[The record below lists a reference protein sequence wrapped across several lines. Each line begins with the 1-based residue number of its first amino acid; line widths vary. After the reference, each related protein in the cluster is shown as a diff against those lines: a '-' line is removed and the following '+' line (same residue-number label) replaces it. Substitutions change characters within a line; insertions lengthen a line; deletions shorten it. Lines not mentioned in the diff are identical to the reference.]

1 MGRGKRRSYSV
12 DIQYCRFQIL
22 LRVAL
27 MLSSYHENKIKWS
40 KTRTTEGNFRS
51 VGYVYSLTVRLF
63 NSYFRLPR
71 WLSGKESTYQCRRHR
86 RHGFNPWVRTIPWR
100 RKWQPTPVFLP
111 GKCYGQRSLAGW
123 VVHGV
128 TNSQT
133 WLSDWVHIYLI
144 TVNLFTFFSH
154 DGDLNFNFA
163 KGIIFLKI
171 YLVLN

>member
-12 DIQYCRFQIL
+12 DIQYCEFQIL
-22 LRVAL
+22 LKVAL
-27 MLSSYHENKIKWS
+27 MLSSYHENKIKWN
-40 KTRTTEGNFRS
+40 KTKTTEGNFRS
-51 VGYVYSLTVRLF
+51 VGYFYSLTALIV

-71 WLSGKESTYQCRRHR
+71 WLSDKESACQCRRHR
-86 RHGFNPWVRTIPWR
+86 RHGFDPWVGKIPWR

-111 GKCYGQRSLAGW
+111 GKAYGQRSLAHC

-128 TNSQT
+128 AKSQT
-133 WLSDWVHIYLI
+133 RLSDWVHIYLGK

-163 KGIIFLKI
+163 KGIIF
-171 YLVLN
+171 